1 MDNRAFVEKS
11 QQRLL
16 AKDKIS
22 CKHKSSI
29 QLIVSTL
36 RENPLTV
43 QNDTPNLDTFQRVTG
58 VAQDEN
64 LSFLVIS
71 DISSSTTGKCEPVIA
86 DVLPYADDLAV
97 YRQWSDFNG
106 AWRMPVEKSTWN
118 DQND

>member
-22 CKHKSSI
+22 CKH

-43 QNDTPNLDTFQRVTG
+43 QNDTPNLDPFQRVTG
-58 VAQDEN
+58 VAQGEN
-64 LSFLVIS
+64 LSLLVIS
-71 DISSSTTGKCEPVIA
+71 DISSSITGKCEPVIA

-97 YRQWSDFNG
+97 YRQ
-106 AWRMPVEKSTWN
+106 
-118 DQND
+118 